1 MGTKKETIKNV
12 ELTKSQLRHLVENLV
27 DESLH
32 PRDPTGE
39 EVVQFFVSQGLN
51 PKVADAVTRV
61 LRVTDAKELIR
72 RFSQ

>member
-1 MGTKKETIKNV
+1 MQ
-12 ELTKSQLRHLVENLV
+12 LTKSQLRNLVEGVV

-32 PRDPTGE
+32 PPDPTGE
-39 EVVQFFVSQGLN
+39 EVVQFLVSQGLN

>member
-1 MGTKKETIKNV
+1 MQ
-12 ELTKSQLRHLVENLV
+12 LTKSQLRNLVESLV

-32 PRDPTGE
+32 PPDPTGE

-51 PKVADAVTRV
+51 PEVADAVTRA
-61 LRVTDAKELIR
+61 LRVTDAKEIIR

>member
-1 MGTKKETIKNV
+1 MRKIQGKNV
-12 ELTKSQLRHLVENLV
+12 QLTKSQLKNLVENLV

-32 PRDPTGE
+32 PPDPTGE
-39 EVVQFFVSQGLN
+39 EVVKFFVSQGLN

-61 LRVTDAKELIR
+61 LRVTDAKEIIR